1 MSENSEKKVVDPE
14 NEQGDCGS
22 VEEPSAVIEE
32 EPGPD
37 IDSGDFQD
45 LSNDDLVQLLADA
58 KQQIAD
64 MKDGYV
70 RARADVENI
79 QRRSQNEIVSARKF
93 AIEGFAREL
102 LSVVDSLNQAAM
114 VEMDEAQGE
123 AVIKMKEGLE
133 LTLKQFEKIMEKFG
147 IAAVEA
153 QVGTRF
159 DPDVHQA
166 ISMVDS
172 NEAESGSI
180 VIVMQKGFTLKDRLL
195 RPAMVVI
202 AN

>member
-1 MSENSEKKVVDPE
+1 VDPE